1 MLITCDG
8 FWGIRIFLSFIVP
21 VVVAAVAAVVIVLVI
36 VLVLFVDVDSLSCC
50 VPRPERIDH
59 VSTSAI
65 PEGSCCQK

>member
-21 VVVAAVAAVVIVLVI
+21 VVVAAVAIVLVLVI
-36 VLVLFVDVDSLSCC
+36 VIVLFVDVDSLSCC
-50 VPRPERIDH
+50 VPRPERIDN